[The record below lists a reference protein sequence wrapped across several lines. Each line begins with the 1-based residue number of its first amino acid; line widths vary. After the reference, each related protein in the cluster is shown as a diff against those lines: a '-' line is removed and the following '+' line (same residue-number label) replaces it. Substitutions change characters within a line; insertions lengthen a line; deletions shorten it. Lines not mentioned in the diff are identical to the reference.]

1 MEIYGEVLPLRC
13 FSVDCS
19 RVPFETTTCRKA
31 ATQLTDGSPPE
42 QATIYFALYEQ
53 IFGAYSFV
61 MQSLSNLL
69 IAVAEQVISFNSCSF
84 KVSQNSL

>member
-1 MEIYGEVLPLRC
+1 MMEIYGEVLPLRC

-42 QATIYFALYEQ
+42 QAAIYVCTI
-53 IFGAYSFV
+53 
-61 MQSLSNLL
+61 
-69 IAVAEQVISFNSCSF
+69 
-84 KVSQNSL
+84 